1 MIGLT
6 WLAWLGLDG
15 FFWVWFG
22 LTGLVV

>member
-1 MIGLT
+1 MIGLA